1 MLSEA
6 GVTSNPGRPDA
17 IAGRRPPAAG
27 PPGRRPPGR
36 RPPGRRG
43 AGACSRLTVPQGVR
57 RAPRPDHES
66 RDSLQDR
73 H

>member
-17 IAGRRPPAAG
+17 IAGRRAAG
-27 PPGRRPPGR
+27 PPA
-36 RPPGRRG
+36 

-66 RDSLQDR
+66 RDSLQDSGNVP
-73 H
+73 

>member
-1 MLSEA
+1 MLSET

-17 IAGRRPPAAG
+17 IAGRG
-27 PPGRRPPGR
+27 PPGRRAG
-36 RPPGRRG
+36 GRRG

-66 RDSLQDR
+66 RDSLQGSSNVP
-73 H
+73 

>member
-1 MLSEA
+1 MLLEA

-17 IAGRRPPAAG
+17 VAGRRAAG
-27 PPGRRPPGR
+27 PPGRRAAGPPGR
-36 RPPGRRG
+36 RA

-66 RDSLQDR
+66 RDCLQDSGYVP
-73 H
+73 

>member
-17 IAGRRPPAAG
+17 NA
-27 PPGRRPPGR
+27 
-36 RPPGRRG
+36 GRRG
-43 AGACSRLTVPQGVR
+43 AGVCSRLTVPQGVR

-66 RDSLQDR
+66 PDSLQNSDNIP
-73 H
+73 